1 MCQTFIP
8 PTILESLARN
18 GVESA
23 VSSIQQSTIS
33 RRGRT
38 PRIEMPQTAIPR
50 HEHKTS
56 EIIVYDCEGTWK
68 QRVTEVLSTTGMREA
83 SPISPSISTGG
94 PAAIGGPSQAQISA
108 KNAMEHVRFAR
119 DFLEQYMDRK
129 GIDGQGGTIHVNV
142 NFGDRYNNAFWDG
155 DELTMGTGDNRVFTD
170 FSKSLDVIS
179 HEMAHGLVQFIS
191 PLEYVGES
199 GALNEHFADVFGSA
213 VQAYKRM
220 QEGLEHDWVIGN
232 EIMGPDLY
240 GETLRSMES
249 PGTAYNHRLLGH
261 DPQPAHYADRYTGTE
276 DRGGVHINS
285 GIMNKA
291 FTLVAKRVGFRAAGL
306 IWFAGLQRLWPTAC
320 FDDAKVMIVESA
332 REKEK
337 ANRLVRDEQLTNLT
351 QVVRSAFAEVGV

>member
-23 VSSIQQSTIS
+23 IATIQQSTIKRHS
-33 RRGRT
+33 RASSML
-38 PRIEMPQTAIPR
+38 MPQAASPR
-50 HEHKTS
+50 HAIKTS
-56 EIIVYDCEGTWK
+56 EIIIYDCEGTWQ
-68 QRVTEVLSTTGMREA
+68 QRVKEVLRDRGIRGSVDEAEVTSTEELTKAE
-83 SPISPSISTGG
+83 
-94 PAAIGGPSQAQISA
+94 ISA
-108 KNAMEHVRFAR
+108 KQAFEHTKFTR
-119 DFLEQYMDRK
+119 DFLEGFLDRK

-155 DELTMGTGDNRVFTD
+155 DELTMGTGDNRVFID
-170 FSKSLDVIS
+170 FSKSLDVIA
-179 HEMAHGLVQFIS
+179 HEMAHGIVQFVS
-191 PLEYVGES
+191 PLEYAGES

-213 VQAYKRM
+213 VQAFKRM

-261 DPQPAHYADRYTGTE
+261 DPQPAHYADRYIG
-276 DRGGVHINS
+276 DDDNGGVHINS

-291 FTLVAKRVGFRAAGL
+291 FTLVAKRTGFRAAGL
-306 IWFAGLQRLWPTAC
+306 IWFAGLQRLWPTAS

-337 ANRLVRDEQLTNLT
+337 ANSLIRDEQLTNLT
-351 QVVRSAFAEVGV
+351 QVVRAAFNEVGL